1 MNVNTTVNQ
10 FKAAVRASFQNVKMD
25 LDEVKKSVTDWIL
38 YLDSNQRNLQL
49 RVAELEKE
57 IKELKRQKQQIVEV
71 Y

>member
-1 MNVNTTVNQ
+1 MNTNNLLNQ
-10 FKAAVRASFQNVKMD
+10 FKAAVRASFHNVKMD

-38 YLDSNQRNLQL
+38 YLDSNQRNLLL

-57 IKELKRQKQQIVEV
+57 VKELKKQRQLVEV